1 MYASY
6 IRSCSIYLL
15 RWVFALPIGSGAHS
29 RPAIKWFHACCKWMY
44 ALRSGE
50 VHIHCVHSYNDC
62 QNMPKFA
69 SMRRKS
75 LKCYTCWQLLH
86 LSLESRGTYANP
98 QNFHLMVSRWLLM
111 SPIVSSHSTALHTM
125 HAPPHWLNLPTCS
138 KYTKFLWNTGSI
150 WYCVTNNFS
159 SKDVTRSKTVCSS
172 APHGGGLCLP
182 HH

>member
-44 ALRSGE
+44 ALRSGR
-50 VHIHCVHSYNDC
+50 VHIHCVHSFNDC

-69 SMRRKS
+69 SMHRKS

-111 SPIVSSHSTALHTM
+111 SPIVSSHSTAYNASTTTLAKFTYM
-125 HAPPHWLNLPTCS
+125 FEMYQILM
-138 KYTKFLWNTGSI
+138 KYRKHLI
-150 WYCVTNNFS
+150 
-159 SKDVTRSKTVCSS
+159 
-172 APHGGGLCLP
+172 LCNK
-182 HH
+182 